1 MAAFHFSINT
11 CTMNEHGNMQFTCSN
26 ASTIPGSLILLGQ
39 AVARIPEDD
48 RRAADLAAEQC
59 KSEWERYNILFLQQ
73 ENFNAQVRTIG
84 LYSSI

>member
-59 KSEWERYNILFLQQ
+59 KSEWERYNLTTGEFQCTSKNNRVVLKHL
-73 ENFNAQVRTIG
+73 N
-84 LYSSI
+84 